1 MCCEILLKPIPVS
14 RLIDTIWCS
23 GVNVGADTG
32 EFLCQLT
39 ATDPDAGDNAT
50 LAYMVMASHLYRAGS
65 NVSAG
70 SVVPSPF
77 SISPHGRLFTATLV
91 AEYNQDRFLLEVVA
105 RETAQPFR
113 EAKATVHVSLKLK
126 ATLVS
131 PVLPIRSE
139 IFFQLI
145 NWGVWLIREL
155 RNLELTPQP
164 PRAIVKS

>member
-1 MCCEILLKPIPVS
+1 MYCEICIKP
-14 RLIDTIWCS
+14 TIRVIQTFGCS

-113 EAKATVHVSLKLK
+113 EAKATVHVS
-126 ATLVS
+126 V
-131 PVLPIRSE
+131 
-139 IFFQLI
+139 
-145 NWGVWLIREL
+145 
-155 RNLELTPQP
+155 
-164 PRAIVKS
+164 